1 MLIYLYFPLELI
13 RKGTLTKSGMAM
25 TGADSF
31 ENVVISTKL
40 MVEDL
45 IVGS

>member
-1 MLIYLYFPLELI
+1 MLISLYFPLELI

-31 ENVVISTKL
+31 ENVISTKL

-45 IVGS
+45 IVGL